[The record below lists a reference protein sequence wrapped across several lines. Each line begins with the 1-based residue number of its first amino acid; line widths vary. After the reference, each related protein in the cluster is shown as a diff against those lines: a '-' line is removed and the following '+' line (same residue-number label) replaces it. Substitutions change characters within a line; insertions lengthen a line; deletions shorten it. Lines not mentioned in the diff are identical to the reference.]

1 MIPMNGLIPHLCPE
15 ISRGFFTYNEYR
27 YYLETLKTL
36 YTNRTG
42 ESK

>member
-1 MIPMNGLIPHLCPE
+1 MRFLGV
-15 ISRGFFTYNEYR
+15 FFTYNEYR